1 MMPKRKNRT
10 GDAEVGAF
18 HRLLSSWLG
27 EHLPVRVRASARTVG
42 SYRQSM
48 KQYAAWLRDVRGVRF
63 DEVTFDHLSRDLVYG
78 FLCWLRDE
86 RGLRAATINLRLSTI
101 KSFLKYCGEEDL
113 ELAGA
118 YLRVKSIHQFED
130 EGRPAAE
137 TVEYL
142 TEPQVRAL
150 LSAPDAGTRLGRRD
164 RFVLGVAYEAGLRVQ
179 ELVDL
184 TVGCVEREGGRT
196 RLRVRGK
203 GDKVRH
209 VPLPSEFVPHLDAYL
224 SEFHPGEPDPAEWL
238 VYTVHRKRRTQM
250 STSTVD
256 YVVKKHARAA
266 HEADPSFPESTHEHV
281 LRHSIA
287 TAMYRAKVPLP
298 YIRDFLGHANLTTTM
313 VYAHACEDGLAE
325 AIEAASVVADESVA
339 EEEPRW
345 KGREQYLME
354 LCTLA

>member
-1 MMPKRKNRT
+1 MMAKRKNKNR
-10 GDAEVGAF
+10 DAEVGAF
-18 HRLLSSWLG
+18 HRLLSSWFR
-27 EHLPVRVRASARTVG
+27 EHLPVRAHASDRTVS

-48 KQYAAWLRDVRGVRF
+48 RQYASWLRDVRGVRF
-63 DEVTFDHLSRDLVYG
+63 DEVTFDHLSRDHVYG

-101 KSFLKYCGEEDL
+101 KSFLKYCGEEEL
-113 ELAGA
+113 ELAGT
-118 YLRVKSIHQFED
+118 YLRVRAIHQFTD
-130 EGRPAAE
+130 EERPVGP
-137 TVEYL
+137 VEYL

-150 LSAPDAGTRLGRRD
+150 LSAPDPGTRLGRRD
-164 RFVLGVAYEAGLRVQ
+164 RFILGVAYEAGLRLQ

-184 TVGCVEREGGRT
+184 TVGCVEREGGRV
-196 RLRVRGK
+196 RLRVHGK

-224 SEFHPGEPDPAEWL
+224 AEFHPGEPDPGDWL
-238 VYTVHRKRRTQM
+238 VYTVHRKRHTQM
-250 STSTVD
+250 SPNTVD
-256 YVVKKHARAA
+256 YVVRKHARAA

-298 YIRDFLGHANLTTTM
+298 YIRDFLGHAHLTTTM
-313 VYAHACEDGLAE
+313 IYAHAYEDGLAE
-325 AIEAASVVADESVA
+325 AVEAASVVADASVA
-339 EEEPRW
+339 EEEPLW
-345 KGREQYLME
+345 KGQELYLME